1 MGHCLL
7 FTDTQYINM
16 FIVGQLRQAV
26 SLMIHS
32 QFSIVLHCSEAVYPS
47 KPSKYAFIVCKHPR
61 KKFVNHYQLMII
73 TDCLVLL
80 LIYLNEDY
88 KDT

>member
-47 KPSKYAFIVCKHPR
+47 KTSKYAFIVCKHPS
-61 KKFVNHYQLMII
+61 KFVNHYQLMII

-80 LIYLNEDY
+80 LILS
-88 KDT
+88 K